1 MELSVQEFEGMQSKA
16 HLWFNEH
23 MELAGFKRWGLK
35 IPDAEILEVGCG
47 WGYCASLI
55 MREKPKRYVGL
66 DVMEEQLAI
75 ARKRG
80 MENAVFEKGD
90 AADLSRFED
99 NSFDYVLDFCILC
112 SLYFHFGM
120 FGTTV
125 DGKFELL
132 PFTTIKLIDMLVLV
146 ISLLIHIGI
155 NIRSLLVSMGIFAP
169 KRRRWDIVL
178 VLSVILVF
186 IAVSLI
192 LYYLSWCR

>member
-1 MELSVQEFEGMQSKA
+1 MIISALLIGLILLHGVLVSFRFLGVGESSGLLFARTGFVLLAAHTVFGVILTIQTIHIEARGKGKLYLRANSVF
-16 HLWFNEH
+16 WV
-23 MELAGFKRWGLK
+23 KRLTG
-35 IPDAEILEVGCG
+35 
-47 WGYCASLI
+47 
-55 MREKPKRYVGL
+55 
-66 DVMEEQLAI
+66 I
-75 ARKRG
+75 A
-80 MENAVFEKGD
+80 
-90 AADLSRFED
+90 
-99 NSFDYVLDFCILC
+99 ILC

-169 KRRRWDIVL
+169 KRRRWDIAL

-192 LYYLSWCR
+192 LYYLSWYR